1 MARFFQ
7 NFFPIK
13 KKQINVT
20 TNIIEFKIIN
30 FVLSFQNNTQIQ
42 NKYLPSLLIF
52 IVFFSFA
59 ARRFV
64 CVSLQLIGTNLNY

>member
-30 FVLSFQNNTQIQ
+30 FVHSFQNNTQIQ

-52 IVFFSFA
+52 IVFFFHLRQGA
-59 ARRFV
+59 L
-64 CVSLQLIGTNLNY
+64 CVFHYN